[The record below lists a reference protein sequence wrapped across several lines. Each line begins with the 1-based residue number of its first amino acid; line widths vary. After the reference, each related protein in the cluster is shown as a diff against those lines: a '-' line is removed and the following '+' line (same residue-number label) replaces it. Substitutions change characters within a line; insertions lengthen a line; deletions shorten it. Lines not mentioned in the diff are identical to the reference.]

1 MGAGQ
6 YVHIKVDDLD
16 ACYEAVTAQ
25 GMKPDGEPQKRSS
38 GNREFVLRDP
48 DGCKLVFVAKR

>member
-16 ACYEAVTAQ
+16 ACYEAVMAQ
-25 GMKPDGEPQKRSS
+25 GMKPDITGRITHTHQLAS
-38 GNREFVLRDP
+38 LATDT
-48 DGCKLVFVAKR
+48 